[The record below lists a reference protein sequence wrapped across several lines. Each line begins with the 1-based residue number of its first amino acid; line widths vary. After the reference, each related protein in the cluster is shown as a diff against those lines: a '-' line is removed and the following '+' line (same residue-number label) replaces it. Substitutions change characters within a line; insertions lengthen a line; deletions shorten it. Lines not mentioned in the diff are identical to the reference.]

1 MYIKRILT
9 FLLATMFAV
18 QAWAA
23 TTFEINGL
31 KYTVISGTNV
41 SVSKGSNDPYG
52 SVTIPAKVT
61 NGNTT
66 YTVKSIANDAFRGC
80 AGLASVIFADQSN
93 VETIGGSAF
102 YGCNNLSSISIPGS
116 VKTIEGNAF
125 KECIS
130 LTSITIPNS
139 VASIKGG
146 AFYWCS
152 GLTSVIIPNS
162 VTTIGEDAFH
172 GCSGLTSVTIPNSVT
187 KIGSSAFEDCSGLT
201 SVTIPNSV
209 TSIGYRAFRYCSG
222 LTSVT
227 FASTSKVES
236 IGESAFQECI
246 SLTSITIPNSVT
258 SIDKY
263 AFAHCFSLSSVTFAS
278 TSKVTSI
285 SDGTFY
291 DCRSL
296 TSIAIPNSV
305 TSIGEGGW
313 SEKGAFYECSSLKSV
328 IIPNSVT
335 SIARGA
341 FFRCTNLIIIDIP
354 NSVTTIGSDA
364 FYGAKNIN
372 YHGNAGNPDEKWGAK
387 TRNGFIKDGLLFS
400 DAQCT
405 TLIYY
410 IGDRPENY
418 TVTIPNSATE
428 IRDYAFETG
437 SELMSVN
444 IPSSV
449 TTIGINIF
457 KNCEKLSTIKVVDEN
472 EHENGDENAV
482 YRSENGVLIRKEDE
496 TIICCPA
503 GKSGSFSIP
512 DGVKSIGRQAFSEC
526 NKLTEVTMPNSVTTI
541 GNSAF
546 YKCSGLKKVNVSES
560 LTSIGE
566 WAFQDCRNLTTIN
579 IPNSVTSIGNAAFYE
594 CRSLTKI
601 AISESVTKINYQTF
615 QYCTSLTSV
624 TIPNSVTNIE
634 WQAFYECSSLES
646 VTIPNS
652 VTSIGSSAFSGCS
665 SLELVTIPNSVIS
678 IEGDATFKNVKSII
692 YYGNAE
698 GCPWKALKHITIDDV
713 FDFEDDGKTIIKE
726 YKGSWG
732 DVLIPNSVTKIG
744 DEAFLNNSSLSSV
757 SISESV
763 TEIGRNAFRGCSNLT
778 KVTIPNSV
786 TNIDDGAFD
795 YCSALASI
803 TIPGSVNSI
812 GANAFKSTS
821 LHEVVIPESV
831 ETIGEGAFDNCYMLK
846 TIDIN
851 TQTIGTVFSN
861 CGSLNTVNIGKAVT
875 NIDSKAVAG
884 CSSLETMN
892 IDEQN
897 EYFAIENG
905 ALFSKDK
912 TTLIYCPA
920 RKKDGFVI
928 PKSVTSIAEGA
939 LQDIGMTYRIVNGCT
954 YLGDTPNPYRWLV
967 SVEPS
972 DNTLLTVNNRCEYII
987 GNAFN
992 GCSNLAYINIPES
1005 VTEVGDKAFSG
1016 CNATLYCAAESYPEG
1031 WSTEASVNKVYWGMN
1046 VSQNGFVYS
1055 LKNGQIH
1062 NYIGDNKTNITIPQN
1077 IDEFTI
1083 TSIGAK
1089 AFSNCPDLQS
1099 VSIPATIKSIDKTAF
1114 KGCNNIKTLTY
1125 DTDSLGK
1132 SFAGCKSLE
1141 TVIVGN
1147 NVTIITNGT
1156 FEDCSNMRS
1165 ATVGTLVKTIGDRA
1179 FANCSELRELTI
1191 VSSVLSNIGKEAFRG
1206 CYKIKTATVP
1216 NSVSVIG
1223 KDAFHYVKN
1232 VAYSGNADG
1241 SPWGALTLNGVI
1253 DGDFV
1258 YLNDK
1263 KEKITAYIGDGSD
1276 VEIPQSVDNI
1286 GPMAFFESD
1295 NLKRVTILDNS
1306 VAIINESAFGN
1317 CRNLESI
1324 NIPKTVAIIGYG
1336 AFRECYSVKVYCE
1349 VASQP
1354 DLWNENWNYRI
1365 TDNQIVWGSYTE
1377 VSESATSAVNIYAY
1391 GNKIV
1396 VENAT
1401 DEICIYDAMGKL
1413 ICKDATHR
1421 VRTEI
1426 TIPTLGVYIVKTGN
1440 IAQRVMAK

>member
-1 MYIKRILT
+1 MKKILS
-9 FLLATMFAV
+9 FLFTTMFAA
-18 QAWAA
+18 QTWAA

-31 KYTVISGTNV
+31 KYTVINGTNV
-41 SVSKGSNDPYG
+41 SVSKGSTDPYG

-125 KECIS
+125 RECVN

-139 VASIKGG
+139 VTSIKGG
-146 AFYWCS
+146 AFYRCS
-152 GLTSVIIPNS
+152 GLTSITIPNS
-162 VTTIGEDAFH
+162 VTSIASQAFYKCSSLTSVTIGASVTTIDSQAFEE
-172 GCSGLTSVTIPNSVT
+172 CSGLTSVTIPNSVT
-187 KIGSSAFEDCSGLT
+187 K
-201 SVTIPNSV
+201 
-209 TSIGYRAFRYCSG
+209 IGYRAFRYCSG

-236 IGESAFQECI
+236 IDDDAFQECI
-246 SLTSITIPNSVT
+246 SLTSITIPNSVK
-258 SIDKY
+258 SIGKY
-263 AFAHCFSLSSVTFAS
+263 AFFACFSLSSVTFAS
-278 TSKVTSI
+278 TSKVTI
-285 SDGTFY
+285 INDGTFCE
-291 DCRSL
+291 CRSL

-305 TSIGEGGW
+305 TSIGKGEYQV
-313 SEKGAFYECSSLKSV
+313 SGAFSGCSSLKSV

-335 SIARGA
+335 SIASSA

-354 NSVTTIGSDA
+354 NSVEEIGSDA

-372 YHGNAGNPDEKWGAK
+372 YHGNAGDPDEKWGAK

-400 DAQCT
+400 DAECT
-405 TLIYY
+405 DLIYY

-418 TVTIPNSATE
+418 TVTIPNSVRE

-472 EHENGDENAV
+472 KHENGDENAV
-482 YRSENGVLIRKEDE
+482 YRSENGVLIRKEGD
-496 TIICCPA
+496 TLICCPA

-512 DGVKSIGRQAFSEC
+512 DGVKGIGRQAFSEC
-526 NKLTEVTMPNSVTTI
+526 NKQTEVTIPNSVTTI

-560 LTSIGE
+560 VTSIGE

-579 IPNSVTSIGNAAFYE
+579 IPNSVTSIGEAAFSE
-594 CRSLTKI
+594 CRSLTEI
-601 AISESVTKINYQTF
+601 AISESVTNINSQTF

-624 TIPNSVTNIE
+624 TIPNSVTSIAS
-634 WQAFYECSSLES
+634 QAFYECSSLEL

-665 SLELVTIPNSVIS
+665 SLESVTIPNSVTS
-678 IEGDATFKNVKSII
+678 IGKNAFSNVKSII

-698 GCPWKALKHITIDDV
+698 GCPWNALKHIKIDDV
-713 FDFEDDGKTIIKE
+713 FDFEYPEKTIIKE
-726 YKGSWG
+726 YKGPWS

-763 TEIGRNAFRGCSNLT
+763 TEIGRNAFRGCSNLA

-803 TIPGSVNSI
+803 TIPGSVTSI
-812 GANAFKSTS
+812 GENAFRRTS
-821 LHEVVIPESV
+821 LQSIVIPESV
-831 ETIGEGAFDNCYMLK
+831 ENIGNGVFDDCDILK

-851 TQTIGTVFSN
+851 TETIGAFFSG
-861 CGSLNTVNIGKAVT
+861 CRSLNTVNIGKSVK
-875 NIDSKAVAG
+875 NIDGKAFSG
-884 CSSLETMN
+884 CTNLTTIN
-892 IDEQN
+892 IDDQN
-897 EYFAIENG
+897 EDFAIENG
-905 ALFSKDK
+905 VLFSKDK

-928 PKSVTSIAEGA
+928 PKSVTSITEGA

-1005 VTEVGDKAFSG
+1005 VTEVGDKAFDG
-1016 CNATLYCAAESYPEG
+1016 CSAALYCTAESRPEG
-1031 WSTEASVNKVYWGMN
+1031 WSTEASASKVFWGMN
-1046 VSQNGFVYS
+1046 VTQNGFVYS
-1055 LKNGQIH
+1055 LKNGQSH

-1125 DTDSLGK
+1125 DTDSLGQ
-1132 SFAGCKSLE
+1132 SFAGCNSLE

-1216 NSVSVIG
+1216 NSVSAIG

-1401 DEICIYDAMGKL
+1401 GEICIYDAMGKL
-1413 ICKDATHR
+1413 VCRDATHR